1 MNQAATD
8 SAVLNHADA
17 GAVAPGS
24 PASAPLA
31 QKAAVTELWYTRC
44 PVPTTSGIA
53 QHFRW
58 LQDEFARR
66 GVELKSIRAAED
78 KTVRASHFNHTQPRM
93 FREGG
98 NVPPIWTRANGQNT
112 AVVGITWIDEEQ
124 LILVRPDS
132 DIRDPADLKGRR
144 LGLPR
149 HATQMVD
156 VGRAQDLRGLLTA
169 LELAQLTRDQAVWV
183 DIAGAEFDLREQGA
197 NDVRRLHVTANALL
211 AGEVDAIYAK
221 GAVSATLIEEYGL
234 RPILDINA
242 SLDPR
247 VRVNAG
253 TPRPITVDRTLA
265 LEEPELVARYL
276 GVLLRTAQWAAQH
289 PVEVVEAVAAETGA
303 RVQAVRR
310 GFGPELHRHFTP
322 ALSEQNLSGLAAQKA
337 FLLQEGFL
345 SADFDFET
353 WIVREPLEL
362 AQRLLHDIEL
372 PRAA

>member
-1 MNQAATD
+1 MSQTTIDNAGP
-8 SAVLNHADA
+8 AV
-17 GAVAPGS
+17 PS
-24 PASAPLA
+24 SSAPA
-31 QKAAVTELWYTRC
+31 TRAGAVTELWYTRC

-58 LQDEFARR
+58 LQDEFARQ
-66 GVELKSIRAAED
+66 GIELKSIRASED
-78 KTVRASHFNHTQPRM
+78 KTVRESHFTHEQSRM

-98 NVPPIWTRANGQNT
+98 NVPPIWARANGRNT
-112 AVVGITWIDEEQ
+112 AVVGITWVDEEQ
-124 LILVRPDS
+124 LILVRSDS
-132 DIRDPADLKGRR
+132 DIQDVAGLKGRR

-149 HATQMVD
+149 HVTKLVD

-169 LELAQLTRDQAVWV
+169 LSLAQLTRDEAVLV
-183 DIAGAEFDLREQGA
+183 DIAGGDFDLRELKE
-197 NDVRRLHVTANALL
+197 NEPRRRHLTLDALL

-221 GAVSATLIEEYGL
+221 GAVSATLIAEHGL

-242 SLDPR
+242 NPDPL

-265 LEEPELVARYL
+265 LEQPELVARYL
-276 GVLLRTAQWAAQH
+276 AVLLRTAQWAVQH
-289 PVEVVEAVAAETGA
+289 PTEVIEAVAAETGA
-303 RVQAVRR
+303 LAQAVRR
-310 GFGPELHRHFTP
+310 GFGPDLHRHLTP
-322 ALSEQNLSGLAAQKA
+322 TLSEQYVTGLAAQKT

-345 SADFDFET
+345 PGDFDFDG

-362 AQRLLHDIEL
+362 AQQLLREIEL